1 MGQIDVVDR
10 SVQRINAGGGAL
22 AAKSESK
29 QSENRRLVE
38 SRKTLHSVAITRR
51 HQYGVV
57 SKPSSTVSGRPATEI
72 VERLGKIP
80 VIEAEPWFDAGGE
93 NCIDKPVVEYQ
104 ARLIRVA
111 PPQRKNTRPSDGE
124 TIGMDAEP
132 LHQPNVLQVTV
143 VVIASD
149 LAFLAIGVP
158 NAKAAPVFARR
169 PLDLKARG

>member
-1 MGQIDVVDR
+1 MQPIELR
-10 SVQRINAGGGAL
+10 ATRA
-22 AAKSESK
+22 
-29 QSENRRLVE
+29 
-38 SRKTLHSVAITRR
+38 RKTSTAIPWARLTWWIARCSASTLEVAR
-51 HQYGVV
+51 
-57 SKPSSTVSGRPATEI
+57 SPPNPSPNKV
-72 VERLGKIP
+72 KIDGSLK
-80 VIEAEPWFDAGGE
+80 VA
-93 NCIDKPVVEYQ
+93 Q

-143 VVIASD
+143 IVIASD
-149 LAFLAIGVP
+149 VAGIMVGDFAFLAIGVP